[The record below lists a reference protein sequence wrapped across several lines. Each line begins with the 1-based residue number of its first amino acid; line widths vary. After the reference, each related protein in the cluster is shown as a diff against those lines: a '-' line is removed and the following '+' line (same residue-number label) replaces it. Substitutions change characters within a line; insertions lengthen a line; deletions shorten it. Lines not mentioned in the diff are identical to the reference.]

1 MTGRMGLL
9 GGKTAGRLVGAMLTD
24 IDGVGRLTLENK
36 ELPELPPMEEQSPF
50 AHDDPA
56 GHLEHAFPI

>member
-9 GGKTAGRLVGAMLTD
+9 GGKTAGRLVGAILTD
-24 IDGVGRLTLENK
+24 IDGVGRLTFGNK
-36 ELPELPPMEEQSPF
+36 ELPELPPTAVQRPF
-50 AHDDPA
+50 EHDDPA

>member
-24 IDGVGRLTLENK
+24 IDGVGRLKFENK